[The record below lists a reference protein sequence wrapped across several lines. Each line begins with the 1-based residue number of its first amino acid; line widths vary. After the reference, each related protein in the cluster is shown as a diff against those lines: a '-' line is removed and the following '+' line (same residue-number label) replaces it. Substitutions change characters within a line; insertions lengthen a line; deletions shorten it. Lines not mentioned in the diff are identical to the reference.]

1 MVACETVLV
10 VDDSRV
16 QRMLMSRY
24 LSRPGYRVLE
34 AASGEEA
41 LDICRREDPDLIVSD
56 WMMPGMSGLDFCR
69 EYRALR
75 GDRYGYFILL
85 TSKSE
90 KDEIARGLEAGA
102 DDFLAKPPNVAE
114 LRARVRAGER
124 ILKME
129 RELTEKNRLVT
140 STLAELQVLYDA
152 IDRDLVEA
160 KRLQQSLVP
169 DRFRQFHGADV
180 SLMLQ
185 PSGHVGGDLVG
196 AFQVNDREIGVYSID
211 VSGHGITSALMTAR
225 LAGYFSGNSRRQ
237 NIAIQT
243 DEWDDPSMRSPA
255 EVVEKLNRLVLDE
268 METEHYLTILLA
280 RVMLDTGQITMCQAG
295 HPHPAVQ
302 RAGVMVE
309 FLGAGGM
316 PVGLIPGAAFEE
328 FELQLEPGDRLFL
341 GSDGITECATPE
353 GALLDDDG
361 LRRIMER
368 NAHLPSERFFEALLW
383 DLNKWS
389 DDRDFGDDV
398 SGALIE
404 YCGQ

>member
-302 RAGVMVE
+302 RAGGMVE